1 MTQQEFFK
9 RYKYSIRTDKVGG
22 GAFGTVY
29 KAFDE
34 ELNREVA
41 IKVSEVKIM
50 GGKEFSLK
58 DEFDAIKD
66 VPVQRNIANYE
77 SLHTFESPQ
86 GIFDYAVMQFYKDG
100 NLSSFIKSNPS
111 LAQKE
116 QVALDLLEGIHHLH
130 KHSVVHRDLK
140 PGNILIV
147 KRGDKTIPV
156 ITDFG
161 LSKNAKMEGQSRF
174 SNSFGGGTLKY
185 SSPEQLKA
193 EKLRLNTDLW
203 AYGVIVYEIFTGKN
217 LFMAQQITGA
227 SAEAE
232 KEIYEQIIGVD
243 VSEMIK
249 ELPSKWQEVVK
260 QCLVRDGSKR
270 IKSTQALK
278 DLILK
283 GETFTESA
291 ASTNNDKTLIS
302 EVVSE
307 ESMNA
312 QTIVNDRQTA
322 QKKAVKKEPIPQKE
336 QPKKQVDSKY
346 AKVLQEEK
354 AQKKKML
361 IGVGIAALLIIA
373 IGIIYI
379 INPFGKNDWEIA
391 QDLNTEQSYR
401 TYIQNNPDGE
411 FIQLAKKKIEWILL
425 DKSSSRQLKSFISNN
440 PESDK
445 KNIILDLLM
454 HIEYDSI
461 LTLGSNSSYKYFMDK
476 YPNSVL
482 NDSLKVALGTI
493 EKREWNKVEKKNTI
507 KEYKKFLKEF
517 PKSTYMSLL
526 NKKMSALSWSKKISS
541 TKGKINEASKI
552 IKYSNNKY
560 VLVGSIYNRSDR
572 NNNGYLY
579 MIDDKGNILWKYIF
593 DDYKNNEFRDVALL
607 SDGNLFVV
615 GYADINDKVEM
626 IYQKLTPKGK
636 LIFKKKIPYNDSGF
650 DGNSGSSIV
659 IFKNGFYIA
668 GIGKEKYNKLLL
680 SKFDNNGNRKWT
692 KKYGNEREE
701 YKYSRITLDN
711 NGDVYATGAI
721 IPVSRE
727 GYWNTFVLKYD
738 SNGNVIWK
746 KNFKP
751 NSSKYRSSRGKYI
764 DIDKNGYIVV
774 SGSTNSLHRLRQMGS
789 RKNEDANLIKLTKDG
804 KVIFNEAYG
813 YSNFIDWDS
822 ATSFINESDG
832 SYLLS
837 GNTQRGRKDNNFW
850 ILKVSNKGKKLWQK
864 NYGSTRPES
873 IQSSIKANDGYIF
886 FGTDGDKLW
895 LLKTDKNVDV
905 L

>member
-1 MTQQEFFK
+1 MTQEDFFK

-34 ELNREVA
+34 ILNREVA

-66 VPVQRNIANYE
+66 VPVHPNIANYE
-77 SLHTFESPQ
+77 ELITLEMPN

-260 QCLVRDGSKR
+260 QCLVRDGAKR

-336 QPKKQVDSKY
+336 QPKKQVESKY

-361 IGVGIAALLIIA
+361 VGGGITALLIIA
-373 IGIIYI
+373 IGIIYL
-379 INPFGKNDWEIA
+379 INPFGQNDWEIA
-391 QDLNTEQSYR
+391 KQKNTEQSYR
-401 TYIQNNPDGE
+401 TYIENNPEGE
-411 FIQLAKKKIEWILL
+411 HVQNAQEHMAWLQVKDDNSIDSLNVYLNKYPNGLYSSKGKEIKSWLVAKSVNTSEAYKKYLEIYPLGVFNEESTSNYALKLKEEQILISNSEKENTLWIKAQKENTELGYDAYL
-425 DKSSSRQLKSFISNN
+425 KSYPKGKYMRKARQLKYKMSLTGQLLSKAGPFYEGLARVENSGKWGFIDKLGNVKIDFQYDKVYDFQKGLSIVKKNN
-440 PESDK
+440 KYGGINKNNFEIIPIKYKQIYMTKDGAIQALISDSSDK
-445 KNIILDLLM
+445 K
-454 HIEYDSI
+454 
-461 LTLGSNSSYKYFMDK
+461 YKYFDSKGTVEEYDLSTPSAIVKTLNRYAYSADLNSYHDSHSKSYYIKQLGQTNYKESSIEFFVKNNDVYVRLYLPKDK
-476 YPNSVL
+476 GYNCFIG
-482 NDSLKVALGTI
+482 A
-493 EKREWNKVEKKNTI
+493 
-507 KEYKKFLKEF
+507 KEF
-517 PKSTYMSLL
+517 KL
-526 NKKMSALSWSKKISS
+526 SS
-541 TKGKINEASKI
+541 TGQAGGDGSQFYRNFYTVSHECDGKKYNLVSVTFSRNYKGELYEKMDLVL
-552 IKYSNNKY
+552 YNKY
-560 VLVGSIYNRSDR
+560 FNRE
-572 NNNGYLY
+572 
-579 MIDDKGNILWKYIF
+579 ID
-593 DDYKNNEFRDVALL
+593 
-607 SDGNLFVV
+607 
-615 GYADINDKVEM
+615 
-626 IYQKLTPKGK
+626 
-636 LIFKKKIPYNDSGF
+636 
-650 DGNSGSSIV
+650 
-659 IFKNGFYIA
+659 
-668 GIGKEKYNKLLL
+668 
-680 SKFDNNGNRKWT
+680 
-692 KKYGNEREE
+692 
-701 YKYSRITLDN
+701 
-711 NGDVYATGAI
+711 
-721 IPVSRE
+721 
-727 GYWNTFVLKYD
+727 
-738 SNGNVIWK
+738 
-746 KNFKP
+746 
-751 NSSKYRSSRGKYI
+751 
-764 DIDKNGYIVV
+764 
-774 SGSTNSLHRLRQMGS
+774 
-789 RKNEDANLIKLTKDG
+789 
-804 KVIFNEAYG
+804 
-813 YSNFIDWDS
+813 
-822 ATSFINESDG
+822 
-832 SYLLS
+832 
-837 GNTQRGRKDNNFW
+837 
-850 ILKVSNKGKKLWQK
+850 
-864 NYGSTRPES
+864 
-873 IQSSIKANDGYIF
+873 
-886 FGTDGDKLW
+886 
-895 LLKTDKNVDV
+895 
-905 L
+905 